1 MNCRE
6 GWIDVIENFNLNE
19 IGLASTE
26 AKLSAVDRTIKDLDR
41 NRQDEADLCMM
52 LEGLTALRQWC
63 TAPTRKD
70 LDKTKAFYK
79 FFESVMVGAFYRY
92 RKSKTAT
99 WSIKK
104 NWLKALGIALLPVL
118 SAVVTLILE
127 KVDQIA
133 VGKAVPVAFVLVTA
147 FCLIQMYLE
156 WAKNK
161 NDKETWVR
169 HSICYSRLN
178 LALSI
183 FALSKQTEEDY
194 AYLVQRTYAILEQNL
209 DQFALNMSS
218 HGMAKRPDI
227 SACEGEDDDDE

>member
-1 MNCRE
+1 M
-6 GWIDVIENFNLNE
+6 IEKFKLDELN
-19 IGLASTE
+19 LASTE
-26 AKLSAVDRTIKDLDR
+26 IKLSAVDKTIDELDR

-52 LEGLTALRQWC
+52 MEGLTALKEWC
-63 TAPTRKD
+63 TAPTRKS
-70 LDKTKAFYK
+70 LDKTKAFYD
-79 FFESVMVGAFYRY
+79 FFESTMVGAFYRY

-118 SAVVTLILE
+118 SAVVTLFLE
-127 KVDQIA
+127 KVVAIFLEKPEEIA
-133 VGKAVPVAFVLVTA
+133 IGKAVPIAFVLAIA

-218 HGMAKRPDI
+218 HGMAKRLDI
-227 SACEGEDDDDE
+227 SACKGEGDDDE